1 MRLHT
6 KAPPEMTWAWV
17 ARYPYET
24 SLVVVCGSQTLA
36 LVTIYTAGLPIG
48 NHAVP
53 AWFTLGVAAMFA
65 FAAVFLAAAI
75 CIGTAGIVA
84 TALRVVLVAL
94 LCLAGMVLPNGVAG
108 PEAVLLAQL
117 IPYLILTAARAC
129 YVEKV
134 WKTRVVGEDQA

>member
-48 NHAVP
+48 NHSVP
-53 AWFTLGVAAMFA
+53 AWFTLGVAVMFA
-65 FAAVFLAAAI
+65 FAAVFLAVAVF
-75 CIGTAGIVA
+75 IGTAGIVA

-94 LCLAGMVLPNGVAG
+94 LCLFGMVLPNGVVG
-108 PEAVLLAQL
+108 PESVLLAQL

-134 WKTRVVGEDQA
+134 WKTRVVGEDRA